1 MPRFQRDWSLVGL
14 VIGLSEI
21 IRIFKSFKFDNDEF
35 LNIFGISWDNR
46 KKGVEQGE
54 VNKYNS

>member
-46 KKGVEQGE
+46 KKEL
-54 VNKYNS
+54 NKER